1 MCVEDK
7 HHHPVENTD
16 YTGYALGAKRVMKRH
31 TVPDEGIP
39 KSYIAAKRRG
49 GVEVRIQDDQSMMD
63 NNSAVNAPSS
73 DHESGTFIESEEA
86 VLDLDE
92 IDEFDAQID
101 EEFEAA
107 KRQHLEYQ
115 KHRLEAAKRI
125 QALQRG
131 RKSRDKTLKF
141 PL

>member
-1 MCVEDK
+1 M
-7 HHHPVENTD
+7 
-16 YTGYALGAKRVMKRH
+16 
-31 TVPDEGIP
+31 
-39 KSYIAAKRRG
+39 
-49 GVEVRIQDDQSMMD
+49 RIQDDQSMMD

-131 RKSRDKTLKF
+131 RKSRDKTLREKKAKAAIEQNHKREVAATRIQSMQRRRSSVKRAKNETYEKGSRRY
-141 PL
+141 